1 MCNYEMNQV
10 AVLFSRVLEEAAD
23 VHHLDCGF
31 GDPRKLGFSVS
42 VSRVET
48 EGKDSQKCISKAPD
62 YQWEIRATDLI

>member
-1 MCNYEMNQV
+1 MCNYEMNQA

-31 GDPRKLGFSVS
+31 GDPRKLDFSVS

-48 EGKDSQKCISKAPD
+48 EGKDSQKCILTPVKTRLPVGNKD
-62 YQWEIRATDLI
+62 N